1 MQYGADSILPVKFI
15 NKNNDSDTGA
25 ILTLALALSLP
36 TDKAKSMAELLLKL
50 GAVSSQADSNGCTAF
65 HRYIESGQRDLI
77 DTLLDTDKTGVK
89 TAINHLV
96 FGSSYWDPEAIAP
109 IHTAIETGD
118 TILVL
123 KLLNSGALS
132 QIDFETWLKAAKVSP
147 SHSDR
152 LGKLEENQKKFKE
165 STEQPLLVAIRSGN
179 AEVAIKLLEN
189 GADPNALPGSTE
201 SLIVNEYKRSW
212 NKGRSALDL
221 VLSSLKGLRRYAG
234 KKHQVVKPTEPVG
247 TTEFL
252 DKFKPGTYA
261 HWMVST
267 QVEDEKE
274 TFKFAKER
282 YEKDIK
288 RQKRAE
294 LKGEA
299 EKQGA
304 INEVI
309 ASFEAIEKALISR
322 GAKTF
327 EELYPDIKTQSTS
340 TRDASRKEEGKDK
353 PAKPYEFHFSFQND
367 KEMTVTRRDGYI
379 EL

>member
-1 MQYGADSILPVKFI
+1 MGLFLPR
-15 NKNNDSDTGA
+15 
-25 ILTLALALSLP
+25 P
-36 TDKAKSMAELLLKL
+36 TRTDA
-50 GAVSSQADSNGCTAF
+50 
-65 HRYIESGQRDLI
+65 
-77 DTLLDTDKTGVK
+77 LLDTDKTGVK

-96 FGSSYWDPEAIAP
+96 FASNYWNPEAIAP
-109 IHTAIETGD
+109 LHSAIETGD

-123 KLLNSGALS
+123 KLLNSGALA

-147 SHSDR
+147 SHSGR
-152 LGKLEENQKKFKE
+152 LGKLEENQRKFKE
-165 STEQPLLVAIRSGN
+165 STEQPLLAAIRSGN

-189 GADPNALPGSTE
+189 GANPNALPGSTE
-201 SLIVNEYKRSW
+201 SLIFDEYRRTW

-221 VLSSLKGLRRYAG
+221 VRTSLEGLRKYTT
-234 KKHQVVKPTEPVG
+234 KKRRVVKPKEPAG
-247 TTEFL
+247 TAEFL
-252 DKFKPGTYA
+252 EKFKPGTYS
-261 HWMVST
+261 HWMVSE
-267 QVEDEKE
+267 QIENAKW
-274 TFKFAKER
+274 TFKTAKKQ

-309 ASFEAIEKALISR
+309 ASFEAIKEALLSR

-327 EELYPDIKTQSTS
+327 DELHPDIKTQSDTTS
-340 TRDASRKEEGKDK
+340 RLLSREEEAEDK
-353 PAKPYEFHFSFQND
+353 PAKPYEFHFSFQHD
-367 KEMTVTRRDGYI
+367 SEMTETRRDGYI

>member
-1 MQYGADSILPVKFI
+1 M
-15 NKNNDSDTGA
+15 
-25 ILTLALALSLP
+25 TLALALSLP
-36 TDKAKSMAELLLKL
+36 TGKAKSMAELLLKL

-96 FGSSYWDPEAIAP
+96 FASNYWNPEAIAP
-109 IHTAIETGD
+109 IHSAIETGD

-123 KLLNSGALS
+123 KLLNNGALA

-147 SHSDR
+147 SHSGR
-152 LGKLEENQKKFKE
+152 LGKLEENQRKFKE
-165 STEQPLLVAIRSGN
+165 STEQPLLAAIRSGN
-179 AEVAIKLLEN
+179 AEVAIQLLEN
-189 GADPNALPGSTE
+189 GANPNALPGSTE
-201 SLIVNEYKRSW
+201 SLIFDEYRRTW

-221 VLSSLKGLRRYAG
+221 VRTSLKGLRKYTS
-234 KKHQVVKPTEPVG
+234 KKRRVVKPTEPAG
-247 TTEFL
+247 TAEFL
-252 DKFKPGTYA
+252 EKFKPGTYS
-261 HWMVST
+261 HWIVSE
-267 QVEDEKE
+267 QIEEAKR
-274 TFKFAKER
+274 TFKVAKER

-309 ASFEAIEKALISR
+309 ASFEAIEKALLSR

-327 EELYPDIKTQSTS
+327 DELHPDIKTESDTS
-340 TRDASRKEEGKDK
+340 RRPSREEEAEDK
-353 PAKPYEFHFSFQND
+353 PAKPYEFHFSFQHD
-367 KEMTVTRRDGYI
+367 SEMTETRRDGYI